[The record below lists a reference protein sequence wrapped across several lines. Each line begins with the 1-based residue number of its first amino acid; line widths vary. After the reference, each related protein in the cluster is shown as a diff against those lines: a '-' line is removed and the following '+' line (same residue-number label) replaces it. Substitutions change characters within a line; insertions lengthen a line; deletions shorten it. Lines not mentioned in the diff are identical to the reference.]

1 MWRRVGEIHHRAV
14 YHRCLYHIAQTCGR
28 AIGGGHPGFT
38 YAAGAGCC
46 VLLRKALAVAGA
58 VVTGIG
64 SQLNVT

>member
-1 MWRRVGEIHHRAV
+1 MRCTTAAYTISSRPAAGLSAVGILR
-14 YHRCLYHIAQTCGR
+14 
-28 AIGGGHPGFT
+28 FT

-64 SQLNVT
+64 SQLNIT